1 MTSRKCQ
8 VLSSLGLLLLG
19 SAVWVGCKDE
29 APPAGPPPQP
39 QMVSIVEVSPERVV
53 LTREL
58 PGRVAPLAMA
68 EVRPQVGGLIL
79 KRHFEEGA
87 DVTAGQV
94 LYEVD
99 PASYEV
105 ALSQAKANLARAE
118 AQLSLIDKRKR
129 RVDALVAQDVVS
141 QQDKDDASG
150 GVRAARA
157 EVLSARAMVE
167 AATLDLSRTKVLA
180 PIGGRMGR
188 NAVMPGA
195 LAVPFQTPLAV
206 VTQLDPIYVDLVR
219 SSAELLKLRRDID
232 EGRIKSEG
240 GAVPVRLVF
249 EDGSPYAHVGKLAMA
264 DATVDPATNAVTL
277 RVVFPNPDKQLLPGM
292 YVRAVIEEGVVEQ
305 ALLAPQQ
312 GVSRTPRGEPMAL
325 VVGAQDTVEMR
336 VLQVSRTLGDKW
348 LVTGGL
354 QPGDRVIVEGVQKVQ
369 PGMVVVPTPFGA
381 APAGAPAGAPGAPPG
396 GPPPDGAAPN
406 APPSDKAGEGT
417 ATDKAGDK
425 AAAPA
430 TE

>member
-1 MTSRKCQ
+1 MTRYKEQ
-8 VLSSLGLLLLG
+8 HRLSAGLLL
-19 SAVWVGCKDE
+19 VGVLTWTACKED
-29 APPAGPPPQP
+29 APQAGGPPQGMPPQE
-39 QMVSIVEVSPERVV
+39 VSFVEVKTERVV

-68 EVRPQVGGLIL
+68 EVRPQVGGLVL
-79 KRHFEEGA
+79 KRLFEEGA
-87 DVTAGQV
+87 DVTAGQL
-94 LYEVD
+94 LYEID

-105 ALSQAKANLARAE
+105 ALAQAKANVARAE
-118 AQLSLIDKRKR
+118 ANLSLIDKRKR
-129 RVDALVAQDVVS
+129 RVDALVLQDVVS

-180 PIGGRMGR
+180 PIGGRIGR
-188 NAVMPGA
+188 NAMMPGA
-195 LAVPFQTPLAV
+195 LAVPYQTPLAV
-206 VTQLDPIYVDLVR
+206 VTQLDPVYVDLAR
-219 SSAELLKLRRDID
+219 SSAELLKLRRDIA

-249 EDGSPYAHVGKLAMA
+249 EDGSPYPHVGKLAMS

-277 RVVFPNPDKQLLPGM
+277 RVVFPNPESALLPGM
-292 YVRAVIEEGVVEQ
+292 YVRAVIGEGVIEQ

-325 VVGAQDTVEMR
+325 VVGAENKVEMR
-336 VLQVSRTLGDKW
+336 VLEVSRTLGDKW
-348 LVTGGL
+348 LVSSGL
-354 QPGDRVIVEGVQKVQ
+354 EANAKVIVEGVQKVQ
-369 PGMVVVPTPFGA
+369 PGMVVSPVPFGT
-381 APAGAPAGAPGAPPG
+381 APATPGAPGTPPGGAPAPTKEEAPG
-396 GPPPDGAAPN
+396 
-406 APPSDKAGEGT
+406 
-417 ATDKAGDK
+417 AGDK
-425 AAAPA
+425 ADAPGAEASPKA

>member
-1 MTSRKCQ
+1 MTRYKEQ
-8 VLSSLGLLLLG
+8 HRLSAGLLL
-19 SAVWVGCKDE
+19 VGVLTWTACKED
-29 APPAGPPPQP
+29 APQAGGPPQGMPLQE
-39 QMVSIVEVSPERVV
+39 VSFVEVKTERVV

-68 EVRPQVGGLIL
+68 EVRPQVGGLVL
-79 KRHFEEGA
+79 KRLFEEGA
-87 DVTAGQV
+87 DVTAGQL
-94 LYEVD
+94 LYEID

-105 ALSQAKANLARAE
+105 ALAQAKANVARAE
-118 AQLSLIDKRKR
+118 ANLSLIDKRKR
-129 RVDALVAQDVVS
+129 RVDALVLQDVVS

-180 PIGGRMGR
+180 PIGGRIGR
-188 NAVMPGA
+188 NAMMPGA
-195 LAVPFQTPLAV
+195 LAVPYQTPLAV
-206 VTQLDPIYVDLVR
+206 VTQLDPVYVDLAR
-219 SSAELLKLRRDID
+219 SSAELLKLRRDIA

-249 EDGSPYAHVGKLAMA
+249 EDGSPYPHVGKLAMS

-277 RVVFPNPDKQLLPGM
+277 RVVFPNPESALLPGM
-292 YVRAVIEEGVVEQ
+292 YVRAVIEEGVIEQ

-325 VVGAQDTVEMR
+325 VVGAENKVEMR
-336 VLQVSRTLGDKW
+336 VLEVSRTLGDKW
-348 LVTGGL
+348 LVSSGL
-354 QPGDRVIVEGVQKVQ
+354 EANAKVIVEGVQKVQ
-369 PGMVVVPTPFGA
+369 PGMVVSPVPFGT
-381 APAGAPAGAPGAPPG
+381 APATPGAPGTPPGGAPAPTKEEAPG
-396 GPPPDGAAPN
+396 
-406 APPSDKAGEGT
+406 
-417 ATDKAGDK
+417 AGDK
-425 AAAPA
+425 ADAPGAEASPKA

>member
-1 MTSRKCQ
+1 M
-8 VLSSLGLLLLG
+8 GPAA
-19 SAVWVGCKDE
+19 SAGCDKE
-29 APPAGPPPQP
+29 APPAGPPQEMPAQE
-39 QMVSIVEVSPERVV
+39 VSIVEVKTERVV

-79 KRHFEEGA
+79 KRLFEEGA

-94 LYEVD
+94 LYEID

-129 RVDALVAQDVVS
+129 RVDALVLQDVVS
-141 QQDKDDASG
+141 QQDKDDVSG

-188 NAVMPGA
+188 NAMMPGA
-195 LAVPFQTPLAV
+195 LAVPFQTPLGV
-206 VTQLDPIYVDLVR
+206 VTQLDPVYVDLVR
-219 SSAELLKLRRDID
+219 SSAELLKLRRDIE

-240 GAVPVRLVF
+240 GAVAVRLLF
-249 EDGSPYAHVGKLAMA
+249 EDGSPYPHVGKLAMA

-277 RVVFPNPDKQLLPGM
+277 RVVFANPDNKLLPGM
-292 YVRAVIEEGVVEQ
+292 YVRAVLEEGVVEQ

-325 VVGAQDTVEMR
+325 VVGADNKVEMR
-336 VLQVSRTLGDKW
+336 VLEVSRTLGDKW
-348 LVTGGL
+348 LVSSGL
-354 QPGDRVIVEGVQKVQ
+354 EPGAKVIVEGVQKVQ
-369 PGMVVVPTPFGA
+369 PGMVVKPVPFGA
-381 APAGAPAGAPGAPPG
+381 APPPGAAPPG
-396 GPPPDGAAPN
+396 AAPAN
-406 APPSDKAGEGT
+406 AP
-417 ATDKAGDK
+417 TDKADDK

>member
-1 MTSRKCQ
+1 MTKHENQSR
-8 VLSSLGLLLLG
+8 LLLGLLVLG
-19 SAVWVGCKDE
+19 SAVWAACDKE
-29 APPAGPPPQP
+29 APPAGPPPAMPP
-39 QMVSIVEVSPERVV
+39 QEVSIVEVKTERVV

-58 PGRVAPLAMA
+58 PGRVAPFAMA

-94 LYEVD
+94 LYEID

-129 RVDALVAQDVVS
+129 RVDALVAQEVVS

-150 GVRAARA
+150 GVRSARA
-157 EVLSARAMVE
+157 EVLAARAMVE
-167 AATLDLSRTKVLA
+167 SATLDLSRTRVLA

-188 NAVMPGA
+188 NAMMPGA
-195 LAVPFQTPLAV
+195 LAVPFQTPLAM
-206 VTQLDPIYVDLVR
+206 VTQLDPVYVDLVR
-219 SSAELLKLRRDID
+219 SSAELLKLRRDIE
-232 EGRIKSEG
+232 EGRVKSEG

-249 EDGSPYAHVGKLAMA
+249 EDGSPYPHVGKLAMS

-277 RVVFPNPDKQLLPGM
+277 RVVFANPDNQLLPGM

-325 VVGAQDTVEMR
+325 VVGAEDKVEMR

-369 PGMVVVPTPFGA
+369 PGMVVKPVPFGA
-381 APAGAPAGAPGAPPG
+381 PPAAVPGAPPNG
-396 GPPPDGAAPN
+396 
-406 APPSDKAGEGT
+406 PPSDSAPTDKA